1 MLKLTAYGALAS
13 FFVDNI
19 QCMPLTSGARTVS
32 IMQTRGLDNWQN
44 TLSNDTRH
52 RLDLALQHLDDESHP
67 GQAFRNDTIMR

>member
-13 FFVDNI
+13 FLIDNVQSI
-19 QCMPLTSGARTVS
+19 PVTSGTRTVS
-32 IMQTRGLDNWQN
+32 IEQTRGLDNWQN

-52 RLDLALQHLDDESHP
+52 RLDVALQHLDDKSGP